1 MTSIPIHIHTTL
13 SNLSTLPRIS
23 FLIHSLSVAKSSSE
37 GRVDASRVSMLCTIP
52 TCVHKNALRSRVLTT
67 NVVSNLTTN
76 VLQTCQSNARF
87 PHFWYQKLLS
97 VVTHATQIIA
107 RCDVTRHA
115 KLEAPTTSTKAQSDT
130 DVIHRTGRSH
140 ELSSPYAPGCI
151 TLPRKRH
158 FGIGNNTPRA
168 VLPDL

>member
-1 MTSIPIHIHTTL
+1 MSDFSSDSRQLSLQAAFRPSMFAAISRTIHWFFT
-13 SNLSTLPRIS
+13 
-23 FLIHSLSVAKSSSE
+23 KSSSD
-37 GRVDASRVSMLCTIP
+37 GRFDASRDSMLCTIP
-52 TCVHKNALRSRVLTT
+52 TCVHKNAIG
-67 NVVSNLTTN
+67 
-76 VLQTCQSNARF
+76 
-87 PHFWYQKLLS
+87 PLLS
-97 VVTHATQIIA
+97 VVTHATQILA
-107 RCDVTRHA
+107 RCDVTRRA

-158 FGIGNNTPRA
+158 FGIGYNTPRA